1 MSIWLALTTC
11 ITSVPTL
18 YVTLLLRISSSTEWR
33 QSFEYEYDLSPA
45 WRFVVKHF
53 RWTNRLQ
60 TIANGYLRHI
70 FEIPDDKPIPSVR
83 TSYLFTG

>member
-11 ITSVPTL
+11 ITSVPIL
-18 YVTLLLRISSSTEWR
+18 YVTLLLRISSSTEWW
-33 QSFEYEYDLSPA
+33 QSWEYEHDLSPA

-60 TIANGYLRHI
+60 TIANGYLRRI
-70 FEIPDDKPIPSVR
+70 FEIPADNPIPPVR
-83 TSYLFTG
+83 TSYWFAG